1 MKNPATIVLAIV
13 GLFVCALIS
22 TTPSRAQNPPV
33 GRYGSWSS
41 TMHPGAGGQI
51 QLADLRVS
59 NDGGMV
65 GRIFFS
71 GSVCGVWADFIGHA
85 EGNSVTMSM
94 TVGAC
99 GITQVAMQWQGA
111 AWVGTYTSLYP
122 DAGVV
127 QMVP

>member
-1 MKNPATIVLAIV
+1 MKNPATTLLATV
-13 GLFVCALIS
+13 GLFVCILIG

-33 GRYGSWSS
+33 GHYGSWSS

-59 NDGGMV
+59 GDGGMV

-71 GSVCGVWADFIGHA
+71 GSICGVWADFIGHA
-85 EGNSVTMSM
+85 EGKSVMMSM

-99 GITQVAMQWQGA
+99 GITQVAMQWQGT
-111 AWVGTYTSLYP
+111 AWVGTYTSQYP